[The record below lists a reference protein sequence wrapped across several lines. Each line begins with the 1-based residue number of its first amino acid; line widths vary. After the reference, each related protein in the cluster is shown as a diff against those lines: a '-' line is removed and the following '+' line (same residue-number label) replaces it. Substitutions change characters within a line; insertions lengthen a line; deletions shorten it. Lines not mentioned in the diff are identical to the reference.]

1 MCVAL
6 YLVGVMAEDRPTE
19 SKIEKLN
26 GANFQSWKFQIKL
39 VLMERDLYG
48 FIDGS
53 EIRPLDTAQEG
64 VRRKFKARSEKAY
77 SLITQSV

>member
-1 MCVAL
+1 
-6 YLVGVMAEDRPTE
+6 MAEDRPTE
-19 SKIEKLN
+19 SKIEKLS

-64 VRRKFKARSEKAY
+64 VNSKRDPKKHIR
-77 SLITQSV
+77 